1 MLTYFERNLNRLLRD
16 RMMLW
21 TGLRRIGQSRGAS
34 LTRILQKSESKVV
47 NGARG
52 SVLIPRH
59 SSTKAGSAGSGG
71 AGDVEGSAGNGVVV
85 ETDGTVEF
93 DPDSKGAS
101 FGVFSRSE
109 SDDID
114 MLVNNYT
121 VPALAKALRDR
132 EGALQKASNLLNS
145 GDLGELRQLLHP
157 FSMES
162 VRRRR
167 RRSQYID
174 LESGFDRKSL
184 VVLQRFLHRMP
195 RQVFHAA
202 EKRAS
207 VVIPLCNVNGEA
219 HILFERRSVTM
230 SHHKGEVCF
239 PGGMVEEGVDATVIQ
254 TSLREM
260 EEEIGLA
267 AERTE
272 VLGILRC
279 KWSEVAGLTGVAVTP
294 VIGYIGE
301 LNDLMLSPNP
311 DEVDELF
318 TVPISE
324 CLKGENW
331 KRRHLSTPT
340 FYGAKHTIW
349 GLTGY
354 LLERFIVD
362 VVGKCSKEGSFA
374 GQHKDMA
381 EEVKDEDMTDMP
393 TPIQPKI

>member
-1 MLTYFERNLNRLLRD
+1 MLARTLSVIRPRASRIVVSHHSQPTSLLGIRYESNGREEKD
-16 RMMLW
+16 
-21 TGLRRIGQSRGAS
+21 AS
-34 LTRILQKSESKVV
+34 S
-47 NGARG
+47 
-52 SVLIPRH
+52 SV
-59 SSTKAGSAGSGG
+59 K
-71 AGDVEGSAGNGVVV
+71 VEGELRLEENEGR
-85 ETDGTVEF
+85 
-93 DPDSKGAS
+93 S
-101 FGVFSRSE
+101 FGVFSRIE
-109 SDDID
+109 DDDITL
-114 MLVNNYT
+114 LVNNYT
-121 VPALAKALRDR
+121 TPALARALRDR
-132 EGALQKASNLLNS
+132 ESALQRASNLLND
-145 GDLGELRQLLHP
+145 GDLDGLHKLLHP

-174 LESGFDRKSL
+174 LEGQGFDRKSL

-207 VVIPLCNVNGEA
+207 VVIPLCNLNGEA
-219 HILFERRSVTM
+219 HVLFQKRSTNM

-239 PGGMVEEGVDATVIQ
+239 PGGMVEEGVDATIIQ

-279 KWSEVAGLTGVAVTP
+279 KWGEVAGLTGVAVTP

-301 LNDLMLSPNP
+301 LSDLKLSPNP

-318 TVPISE
+318 TVPLSK
-324 CLKGENW
+324 LMDGKNW
-331 KRRHLSTPT
+331 KRKELTTPT

-349 GLTGY
+349 GLTAY
-354 LLERFIVD
+354 LLERFVVD
-362 VVGKCSKEGSFA
+362 VVGKCSKNGSFA
-374 GQHKDMA
+374 GPHMDMS
-381 EEVKDEDMTDMP
+381 EDLTGEDLNKY
-393 TPIQPKI
+393 PKNVEPRNSS